1 VNFYRFLSS
10 LNQRFGIVK
19 KKPSRPAHLGAQNPL
34 TLTPAHHARA
44 PCQQKPSPPL
54 HYSSLS
60 PSRLSLTSHLS
71 PTLSPLTAPCSLSRA
86 RSPACAPTRASR
98 APPCA
103 VEPTPLCPASVR
115 APDAH
120 AAAPRDACA
129 PRRAVVA
136 ELYTASPS
144 AASPSPVSCVM
155 RNYFFRFFLLPLF
168 LSLKPTPLSS
178 VMELNAD
185 RSLPGRPSLSSP
197 FSIN

>member
-1 VNFYRFLSS
+1 MPRVSLRTSQPPPPPSILSPSLSS
-10 LNQRFGIVK
+10 L
-19 KKPSRPAHLGAQNPL
+19 
-34 TLTPAHHARA
+34 
-44 PCQQKPSPPL
+44 
-54 HYSSLS
+54 
-60 PSRLSLTSHLS
+60 
-71 PTLSPLTAPCSLSRA
+71 CSLSRE
-86 RSPACAPTRASR
+86 RPAAASSRR
-98 APPCA
+98 APALVRAARAQAKPRPA
-103 VEPTPLCPASVR
+103 QWSRRPTPLCPGSVR

-136 ELYTASPS
+136 ELYTASLS

-168 LSLKPTPLSS
+168 LSLKPTPLSC

>member
-1 VNFYRFLSS
+1 MNFEKKR
-10 LNQRFGIVK
+10 K
-19 KKPSRPAHLGAQNPL
+19 KKPKSHPAGPLGAHDL
-34 TLTPAHHARA
+34 TLKSLCARPGWLHSRRRQA
-44 PCQQKPSPPL
+44 TTPSPIPL
-54 HYSSLS
+54 LSLPHVSLS
-60 PSRLSLTSHLS
+60 RLISLPLSL
-71 PTLSPLTAPCSLSRA
+71 LSPLPALSRA